1 VKVSL
6 FSAAFDPNRPFRPA
20 RVPVFYGW
28 IVAAVATVGIVC
40 SVPGQTIGVGVF
52 TDRLIE
58 ALDIRRTWI
67 SVAYLAGT
75 IGSGFLIS
83 PIGRWLDRAGI
94 RFGAVVSAVGIGG
107 ALVFLSQVD
116 RIAGFFSGFFPVG
129 WGIGVKIVFVTVGFF
144 LLRFFGQGLMTLAC
158 RNMIAKWFD
167 LFRGRVT
174 SVSGVFAAFSFSLA
188 PLFFDWMIREA
199 GWRSAWLFLAGFS
212 GLFFGVFAWLFFRD
226 NPEECG
232 LLMDG
237 GRRIPEGTKGNP
249 DNEVVREFTR
259 AEAVRTYGFWIY
271 NLSLAFQGFF
281 ITGYTFHIV
290 SVAESL
296 EIPRQI
302 ALGAFLPAATVALF
316 VSLSVG
322 WLIDRTRLKYA
333 LNLFTIGVAL
343 IPVGLLSAPGPH
355 AVGIL
360 IAGLALSGGAFA
372 PIMGTVWARFFGRRH
387 LGAISGVN
395 MASLVF
401 GSAFG
406 PIAFSLSY
414 DYWGGYRPVIQL
426 AVVAGVV
433 LFAGGFFAD
442 NPQRRLMAAR
452 SENRHE

>member
-1 VKVSL
+1 MFRAL
-6 FSAAFDPNRPFRPA
+6 FSTAFDPNRPFRPS
-20 RVPVFYGW
+20 RIPVFYGW
-28 IVAAVATVGIVC
+28 IVAAAATVGIVC
-40 SVPGQTIGVGVF
+40 SIPGQTMGVGVF

-58 ALDIRRTWI
+58 ALGIRRTWI
-67 SVAYLAGT
+67 SAAYLVGT
-75 IGSGFLIS
+75 IGSGFLIT
-83 PIGRWLDRAGI
+83 PAGRWLDRAGI
-94 RFGAVVSAVGIGG
+94 RFGAVVSAAGIAA

-116 RIAGFFSGFFPVG
+116 RIAAVFSGAFPAA
-129 WGIGVKIVFVTVGFF
+129 WAIGVKIFFVTAGFF
-144 LLRFFGQGLMTLAC
+144 LLRFFGQGLMTLAS

-174 SVSGVFAAFSFSLA
+174 SISGIFAAFSFSLA
-188 PLFFDWMIREA
+188 PLLFDWMIREA
-199 GWRSAWLFLAGFS
+199 GWRGAWLVLAGFS
-212 GLFFGVFAWLFFRD
+212 GLGFGLFAWLFFRD

-271 NLSLAFQGFF
+271 NLSLSFQGFF

-290 SVAESL
+290 SVAQNL

-302 ALGAFLPAATVALF
+302 ALGAFLPAATAGLF
-316 VSLSVG
+316 ISLAVG
-322 WLIDRTRLKYA
+322 WLIDRTRLKYS
-333 LNLFTIGVAL
+333 LQVFTLGVAL
-343 IPVGLLSAPGPH
+343 IPFGLLSAPGPH

-360 IAGLALSGGAFA
+360 IAGLAVSGGAFA
-372 PIMGTVWARFFGRRH
+372 PVMGTVWARFFGRRH

-406 PIAFSLSY
+406 PILFSLSY
-414 DYWGGYRPVIQL
+414 DYLGGYRPVIQISLGVGIALL
-426 AVVAGVV
+426 ACS
-433 LFAGGFFAD
+433 FFAE
-442 NPQRRLMAAR
+442 NPQRRLAAAR
-452 SENRHE
+452 SETRHG